1 MKPTDGAILRK
12 LSIQLSILMRTDF
25 LALENLS
32 VFELLEVAQE
42 VTEAYGEGRK
52 RNGNRH
58 KNRR

>member
-1 MKPTDGAILRK
+1 
-12 LSIQLSILMRTDF
+12 MRTDF